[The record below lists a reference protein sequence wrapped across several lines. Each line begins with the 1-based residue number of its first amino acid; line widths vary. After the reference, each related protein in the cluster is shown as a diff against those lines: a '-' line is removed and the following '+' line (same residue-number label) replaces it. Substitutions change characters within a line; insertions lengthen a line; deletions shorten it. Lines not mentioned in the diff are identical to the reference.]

1 MSSKISSKQ
10 MQSMV
15 YALVES
21 LAGNYGFDADEAFEF
36 ASEHVDQFK
45 KLGVPEKVEAK
56 PEPVEKDEEEDKVKL
71 SPLEKTRK
79 NVALWT
85 KKLEADKF
93 KDEEART
100 KHIEKLEKERAK
112 LAKLEPVVETKPV
125 KGKAKKE
132 AKPEEKEKRIKRF
145 SPVMATQLKTA
156 LAAVDV
162 EMTDSLKK
170 EFTTYIEELSDDDYR
185 KDGLADHMRAFA
197 QTKKPVEDAEE
208 EETLAK
214 QEVTSVTIEEL
225 SEISK
230 IAPVDPPGT
239 YWDSDNGRFVK
250 GPDADDDEDFE
261 ETEFNGKDYVVGE
274 KTGRVYEA
282 RESGD
287 VFCGFR
293 GVGLFKGI

>member
-1 MSSKISSKQ
+1 

-45 KLGVPEKVEAK
+45 KLGVPEKVETK
-56 PEPVEKDEEEDKVKL
+56 PEPVEKEEDDKVKL

-132 AKPEEKEKRIKRF
+132 VKPEEKEKRIKRF

-156 LAAVDV
+156 LSAVDV

-170 EFTTYIEELSDDDYR
+170 EFTSYIEKLTEDDYR

-197 QTKKPVEDAEE
+197 QTKKPDGREQDTDDEEIAE
-208 EETLAK
+208 K

-239 YWDSDNGRFVK
+239 FWDSDNGRFVK
-250 GPDADDDEDFE
+250 GPDADEDEDFE

-282 RESGD
+282 RDSGD
-287 VFCGFR
+287 VFCGFK
-293 GVGLFKGI
+293 GVGQFKGI